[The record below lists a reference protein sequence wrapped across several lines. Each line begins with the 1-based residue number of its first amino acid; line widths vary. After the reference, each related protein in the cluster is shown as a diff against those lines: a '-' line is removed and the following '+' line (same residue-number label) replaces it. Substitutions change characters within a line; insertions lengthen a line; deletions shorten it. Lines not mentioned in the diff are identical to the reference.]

1 VKICSSGRTARWR
14 LVVRRGHRV
23 TNLRASFEGVR
34 APVRTG
40 TRRGRQFFVVQID
53 MSGLQRGIYVA
64 RVRYRIDG
72 RRSTQIPCSRACG
85 GTPKG
90 GLREGPTRLEVTVI

>member
-1 VKICSSGRTARWR
+1 
-14 LVVRRGHRV
+14 V

-34 APVRTG
+34 APVTRS
-40 TRRGRQFFVVQID
+40 TRRGRQVFVVRID

-72 RRSTQIPCSRACG
+72 RRSTRIHYFRPCVG
-85 GTPKG
+85 NPKG
-90 GLREGPTRLEVTVI
+90 GRREGPNRIEVTVL